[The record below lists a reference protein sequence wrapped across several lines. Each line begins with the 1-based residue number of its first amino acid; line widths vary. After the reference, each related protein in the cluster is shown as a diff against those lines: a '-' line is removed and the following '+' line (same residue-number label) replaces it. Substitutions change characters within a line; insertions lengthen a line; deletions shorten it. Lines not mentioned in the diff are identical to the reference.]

1 MHIGTHHNHAH
12 TAAAKNVAPAA
23 KATKTA
29 PAAEKKAD
37 DAPKESVSLTYL
49 PQDTGLIPVQQGQ
62 VEGKLEAG
70 PSGPRLRVSVPRNFP
85 QATPDKD
92 GNFNFKPD
100 DPNFDSVNTYFVAH
114 QTLQVAEEYA
124 GREIP
129 WSFSKEL
136 GREEMIIHP
145 HAGAGVVNAFY
156 SSEGGSINFFS
167 YKNDD
172 KVVHRTGLQSDV
184 VAHEAGHAILDAL
197 RPTYIRTL
205 AVPAGGF
212 HESFGDMIAM
222 LRALKEPSIIA
233 SLKEETKGDLSKS
246 NVVSR
251 VAEQLGQDAYGT
263 NYLRDAVNDHQFA
276 DQHFLPY
283 VDREHRNPEGKP
295 DGNSFGTEPHAYAT
309 LFTGAFYDLFGA
321 LYENAAKDPNVNFTD
336 AVSTARDQAGELL
349 LRAVEFAPIGN
360 PAYPEMAEA
369 FLQADAI
376 DNAGALRPFI
386 EEAFRGRNVINDENV
401 QNFESRLQSTP
412 NVKLRASATEEK
424 GAVEFLN
431 DQREALGLPEGV
443 DFQFESSYKNKAG
456 ETFLTFS
463 TQREGLLDDPDFGT
477 NEGAKFEGVGGL
489 VLGFDAKNKLF
500 VKNYDEVTDREM
512 SDIKNHVRS
521 LAVAGNLIQGSGDA
535 AHQHDLEA
543 REKVHVVLVNDGNG
557 PVLRKAPVLYC

>member
-1 MHIGTHHNHAH
+1 MHIATHHRAAPTKPAH
-12 TAAAKNVAPAA
+12 PTPDANKANVNGEASAEPAP
-23 KATKTA
+23 T
-29 PAAEKKAD
+29 
-37 DAPKESVSLTYL
+37 ESVTISYL
-49 PQDTGLIPVQQGQ
+49 PQDTGMIPVQQGKVDEPLQ
-62 VEGKLEAG
+62 AG

-85 QATPDKD
+85 QAAPDKD
-92 GNFNFKPD
+92 GNFLFKPD

-114 QTLQVAEEYA
+114 QTLKVAEQYA

-129 WSFSKEL
+129 WSFSQEL
-136 GREEMIIHP
+136 GREQMLIHP
-145 HAGAGVVNAFY
+145 HAGAGVVNAY
-156 SSEGGSINFFS
+156 YTSEGGSINFFS

-172 KVVHRTGLQSDV
+172 KDVHRTGLQSDV

-222 LRALKEPSIIA
+222 LRALHEPSIIA
-233 SLKEETKGDLSKS
+233 ALKQETSGDLSRS

-251 VAEQLGQDAYGT
+251 VAEQLGQDAFGT
-263 NYLRDAVNDHQFA
+263 NYLRDAVNDHKFA

-283 VDREHRNPEGKP
+283 IDREHRNAEGKP

-321 LYENAAKDPNVNFTD
+321 LYENAAQDPDVSFSD
-336 AVSTARDQAGELL
+336 AVASARDQAGQLLFRAIELSP
-349 LRAVEFAPIGN
+349 VGN

-376 DNAGALRPFI
+376 DNNGALRPFI
-386 EEAFRGRNVINDENV
+386 EAAFRDRNIINDENIANLEARI
-401 QNFESRLQSTP
+401 QEMP
-412 NVKLRASATEEK
+412 KVKLPAEATEEK
-424 GAVEFLN
+424 GALAFLK
-431 DQREALGLPEGV
+431 DKREALGLPSGV
-443 DFQFESSYKNKAG
+443 DFKFESTYTNKAG

-463 TQREGLLDDPDFGT
+463 TKREGMLDDPDFGT

-500 VKNYDEVTDREM
+500 VKNYDEITDREM

-521 LAVAGNLIQGSGDA
+521 LAISGNLISGAVDG
-535 AHQHDLEA
+535 HQHDPKA

-557 PVLRKAPVLYC
+557 PVLRKAPVLFC